1 MRRLGVQRGE
11 GTRCRARRRYQ
22 SVRVVRRARTAW
34 TGGDLVDEELGMD
47 EMDVVVA
54 GGGDDVVGTGE
65 QRSQLGLQLVH
76 SLSRASSMLPGGNCS
91 SPRLSTDRG
100 IR

>member
-1 MRRLGVQRGE
+1 
-11 GTRCRARRRYQ
+11 
-22 SVRVVRRARTAW
+22 
-34 TGGDLVDEELGMD
+34 MD

-76 SLSRASSMLPGGNCS
+76 SFPASSMLPGGNCS